1 MKLEINEEKLFFQ
14 PTQILE
20 FENSVILKRGIN
32 QLQIEGEMAFEI
44 IKVVATLASEDGC
57 TEDYIL
63 DYLGGYDNE
72 SIISIINELKE
83 KGFLITDPD
92 AFEYDIDNDEYR
104 QKIFYENLNVG
115 KDYVDALKQKKIGI
129 IGINSVSRQI
139 VKSLIESQVYNY
151 QLVDNKLFRN
161 MNFFSDS
168 GQLHLD
174 IWDNELHNIIGYE
187 DWVDSLENSGLDIL
201 ICTSDFGGM
210 QLMRD
215 FNKFCVENAIMF
227 LPVVLQ
233 DFKGYVGPLVVPGET
248 ACFEC
253 LLSRQNSIMPNYHVK
268 RTTECS
274 APEGQR
280 VVGFH
285 PAMSSILGDIAV
297 MELVKFFTK
306 TLQSWNVGALIEVN
320 LLKTEMKSRK
330 VLKIPR
336 CPVCSE
342 MNKISR
348 VTIYNSTFNPTNDD

>member
-1 MKLEINEEKLFFQ
+1 MKLELNEERLFFQ
-14 PTQILE
+14 PAQIIE

-32 QLQIEGEMAFEI
+32 QLQIEGEMAFEM
-44 IKVVATLASEDGC
+44 IKVIVTLASGDGC

-63 DYLGGYDNE
+63 EYLGGHDNE
-72 SIISIINELKE
+72 SISLIINELKE

-92 AFEYDIDNDEYR
+92 AFKYDIDNDEHR
-104 QKIFYENLNVG
+104 QNIFYENLNVG
-115 KDYVDALKQKKIGI
+115 RDHVDALQQKRIGI

-139 VKSLIESQVYNY
+139 VKSLAASRICNY

-161 MNFFSDS
+161 MNFFSDN

-174 IWDNELHNIIGYE
+174 IWDSELHHIIDYD
-187 DWVDSLENSGLDIL
+187 DWVDSLEDSELDIL

-215 FNKFCVENAIMF
+215 FNKFCVENNILFM
-227 LPVVLQ
+227 PVILQ

-253 LLSRQNSIMPNYHVK
+253 LLSRQNSIMPNYVAK

-274 APEGQR
+274 AYEGQR

-285 PAMSSILGDIAV
+285 PAMASILGDIAV
-297 MELVKFFTK
+297 MELVKFFTR
-306 TLQSWNVGALIEVN
+306 TLQLWNVGALIEVN
-320 LLKTEMKSRK
+320 MLKTEMKSRK
-330 VLKIPR
+330 VLKVPR

-342 MNKISR
+342 MNKISK

>member
-1 MKLEINEEKLFFQ
+1 MKLEINGENLYFQ
-14 PTQILE
+14 STQIIE

-32 QLQIEGEMAFEI
+32 QLQIAGEMAFET
-44 IKVVATLASEDGC
+44 IKVISTLASGDGC
-57 TEDYIL
+57 TEDYLL
-63 DYLGGYDNE
+63 DYLGGYNDE
-72 SIISIINELKE
+72 SIITIINELKT
-83 KGFLITDPD
+83 KGFLITDVD
-92 AFEYDIDNDEYR
+92 AFKYNIDNDEYQ

-115 KDYVDALKQKKIGI
+115 REYIDALKQKKVAV

-139 VKSLIESQVYNY
+139 VKSLTESQIMNY

-161 MNFFSDS
+161 VNFFSDN
-168 GQLHLD
+168 GQLRLD
-174 IWDNELHNIIGYE
+174 VWNNELQNITSYD

-215 FNKFCVENAIMF
+215 FNKFCVDNNIMF

-233 DFKGYVGPLVVPGET
+233 DFKGFVGPLVVPGET

-253 LLSRQNSIMPNYHVK
+253 LLNRQNSIMPNFTVK

-274 APEGQR
+274 AFEGQR

-285 PAMSSILGDIAV
+285 PTMSSILGDIAV
-297 MELVKFFTK
+297 MELIKFFTK
-306 TLQSWNVGALIEVN
+306 TLQSWNAGALIEVN

-336 CPVCSE
+336 CSVCSE
-342 MNKISR
+342 MNTISK
-348 VTIYNSTFNPTNDD
+348 VTVYNSTFNPTNYE